1 MANLTKHW
9 KSYTNPDY
17 IGAYT
22 FLTESNGT
30 IVSTPQI
37 YTITDVRQ
45 KDVTGEGGKSSKEI
59 VVSLSGEAKG
69 MIMNAG
75 NSKKMIELF
84 GDICM
89 IPDNWVGKTIKVGA
103 LKIMERKQM
112 VWRMKIIE
120 ASTVSGNTVKIDK
133 RPEMTPSHEN
143 WDKVKAAI
151 DSKAYTIT
159 DIENKYQLTPKNK
172 ELLCLTSK

>member
-1 MANLTKHW
+1 MQIDKMANLTKHW

-103 LKIMERKQM
+103 LKIMERKQY
-112 VWRMKIIE
+112 KS
-120 ASTVSGNTVKIDK
+120 AQQSNLYHLQTTKHHLDQC
-133 RPEMTPSHEN
+133 
-143 WDKVKAAI
+143 
-151 DSKAYTIT
+151 Y
-159 DIENKYQLTPKNK
+159 KYFSL
-172 ELLCLTSK
+172 SI